1 MVISAG
7 PVRYIK
13 LGRGGRWDV
22 ALDRGELHFGYKR
35 ATHELALAGN
45 FEALKQYLIELG
57 KEPKVASRDARE
69 VLDFYQLGSDCL
81 WITFARD
88 HLWWTFAAP
97 EVTWVGGDGLT
108 EGERK
113 RETIGGW
120 RNTDINGVPLR
131 TNALSTR
138 LTKVANYRRTI
149 CKVEAQDYLLSRIN
163 GIRGAQDPLIEKS
176 TAARNTL
183 IDMITEGLATLHWAD
198 FETLVDVIFARSG
211 WHRASAIGGNQKLVD
226 MELEQPTT
234 SELAA
239 VQVKSSAS
247 QKTLDQY
254 VARIDEADRFDRF
267 FFVCHTPEGELTA
280 PAGRNDVH
288 VWTGRELA
296 STVLRLGLQ
305 DWVFE
310 KAVQF

>member
-1 MVISAG
+1 MTISAET
-7 PVRYIK
+7 VRYIK
-13 LGRGGRWDV
+13 LGRAGRWDV

-108 EGERK
+108 EGERT
-113 RETIGGW
+113 RTTIGGW
-120 RNTDINGVPLR
+120 RNTDVNGVPLR
-131 TNALSTR
+131 TNTLSTK

-149 CKVEAQDYLLSRIN
+149 CKVEAQEYLLRRIN
-163 GIRGAQDPLIEKS
+163 GVQEPFIAKSTTARDALIE
-176 TAARNTL
+176 
-183 IDMITEGLATLHWAD
+183 MITEGLATLHWVD

-211 WHRASAIGGNQKLVD
+211 WHRASALGGNQKLVD

-234 SELAA
+234 TERGA
-239 VQVKSSAS
+239 VQVKSTAN
-247 QKTLDQY
+247 QRTLDQY
-254 VARIDEADRFDRF
+254 IARIDEADRFDRF
-267 FFVCHTPEGELTA
+267 FFVCHSPEGELTA
-280 PAGRNDVH
+280 PSGRSDIHVWAGRD
-288 VWTGRELA
+288 LA

-310 KAVQF
+310 KAVRL

>member
-1 MVISAG
+1 MTISADT
-7 PVRYIK
+7 VRYIK

-45 FEALKQYLIELG
+45 FEALKQFLIDLG

-69 VLDFYQLGSDCL
+69 VLDFYQLGPDCL

-108 EGERK
+108 EGERT
-113 RETIGGW
+113 RTTIGGW
-120 RNTDINGVPLR
+120 RNTDVNGVPLR
-131 TNALSTR
+131 RNTLSTK

-149 CKVEAQDYLLSRIN
+149 CKVDAQDYLLRRIN
-163 GIRGAQDPLIEKS
+163 GVQEPFIEKS
-176 TAARNTL
+176 TSARDAL
-183 IDMITEGLATLHWAD
+183 IDMITEGIATLHWAD

-234 SELAA
+234 SERGA
-239 VQVKSSAS
+239 VQVKSTAN
-247 QKTLDQY
+247 QRALDHY
-254 VARIDEADRFDRF
+254 IAGVDEADRFDRF
-267 FFVCHTPEGELTA
+267 FFVCHSPEGELLA
-280 PAGRNDVH
+280 PSGRSDIH
-288 VWTGRELA
+288 VWAGRELA
-296 STVLRLGLQ
+296 ATVLRLGLQ

-310 KAVQF
+310 RIA

>member
-1 MVISAG
+1 MTISAET
-7 PVRYIK
+7 VRYIK
-13 LGRGGRWDV
+13 LGRGGQWDV
-22 ALDRGELHFGYKR
+22 ALDRGELHLGYKR

-45 FEALKQYLIELG
+45 FEALKQHLIDLG
-57 KEPKVASRDARE
+57 KEAKVASRDARE
-69 VLDFYQLGSDCL
+69 VLDFYHLGSDCL

-108 EGERK
+108 EGERT
-113 RETIGGW
+113 RTTIGGW
-120 RNTDINGVPLR
+120 RNSDVNDVPLR
-131 TNALSTR
+131 TNTLSTK
-138 LTKVANYRRTI
+138 LTKVANYRRSI
-149 CKVEAQDYLLSRIN
+149 CKVEAQDYLLRRIN
-163 GIRGAQDPLIEKS
+163 GVQEPFIEKS
-176 TAARNTL
+176 TAARDTL

-234 SELAA
+234 SERGA
-239 VQVKSSAS
+239 VQVKSTAS
-247 QKTLDQY
+247 QRTLDQY
-254 VARIDEADRFDRF
+254 ITRIDEADRFDRF
-267 FFVCHTPEGELTA
+267 FFVCHSPEGELTA
-280 PAGRNDVH
+280 PSGRSDIH
-288 VWTGRELA
+288 VWAGRELA

-310 KAVQF
+310 KSA

>member
-1 MVISAG
+1 MAISAET
-7 PVRYIK
+7 VRYIK
-13 LGRGGRWDV
+13 QGRAGRWEEV
-22 ALDRGELHFGYKR
+22 AIERGELHFGYKK
-35 ATHELALAGN
+35 ATHELALEGD
-45 FEALKQYLIELG
+45 FEKLKQYLIGLG
-57 KEPKVASRDARE
+57 GDAQAASRDARE
-69 VLDFYQLGSDCL
+69 VLDFYELGSDCL
-81 WITFARD
+81 WITFAKD

-97 EVTWVGGDGLT
+97 EVTWVGGDGQ
-108 EGERK
+108 EGERTRK
-113 RETIGGW
+113 TIGGW
-120 RNTDINGVPLR
+120 RNADVNGVPLR
-131 TNALSTR
+131 TNSLSTK
-138 LTKVANYRRTI
+138 LTKVAGYRRTI
-149 CKVEAQDYLLSRIN
+149 CKVEAQDYLLRRIN
-163 GIRGAQDPLIEKS
+163 GIQEPFVEKS
-176 TAARNTL
+176 TAARDAL
-183 IDMITEGLATLHWAD
+183 IAMITEGLAMLHWAD

-234 SELAA
+234 SERGA

-254 VARIDEADRFDRF
+254 IAKVDEAERFDRF
-267 FFVCHTPEGELTA
+267 FFVCHSPEGELMA

-310 KAVQF
+310 KAVHL